1 MSFGIRS
8 VSTYLTRPSVLAPE
22 GVRVFEVNGVPFDFR
37 AGGWSENLFLHYSA
51 SDLAN
56 QIAILKSMGINGIRT
71 EGKEMP
77 QNFYDQMDRA
87 GILIDAGFQCCD
99 KWAPSTAAAA
109 A

>member
-1 MSFGIRS
+1 M
-8 VSTYLTRPSVLAPE
+8 
-22 GVRVFEVNGVPFDFR
+22 
-37 AGGWSENLFLHYSA
+37 
-51 SDLAN
+51 
-56 QIAILKSMGINGIRT
+56 LKSMGLNGIRT

-99 KWAPSTAAAA
+99 KWQPRPAAAA